1 MYTLRFVVPFIYLYY
16 IVSKQ
21 LKDVNVIISFNHAL
35 FNIIK
40 IILIIFMLV
49 HQLKCY

>member
-1 MYTLRFVVPFIYLYY
+1 MYTFRFVVPSLYLYY

-49 HQLKCY
+49 HLLKHY

>member
-1 MYTLRFVVPFIYLYY
+1 MYTFRFVVPFIYLYY

-35 FNIIK
+35 SNIIK
-40 IILIIFMLV
+40 IILTKLILV
-49 HQLKCY
+49 HQLKYY